1 MLQYSVFCGKG
12 GSAFAA
18 IPAEPVR
25 MNKVALYNLSMKELS
40 DLFASWGEPAYHATQ
55 LWRWLYRSGATS
67 FDSMTDLPSPLRQ
80 KLVGKASLRL
90 LSAARQEDSPDSR
103 TTKVLFKLRDGDTI
117 ESVSMRQR
125 TGGDGVRN
133 TICVSTQAG
142 CLIGCPFCATGQQ
155 GFRRN
160 LSAGEIVE
168 QVMFFAKL
176 SPPRPITNV
185 VFMGMGEP
193 FMNYDATIKAIH
205 ILNSA
210 PGFNLGARHMTISTS
225 GVVPGI
231 KALAKEGIQVGLA
244 ISLHAPDDAL
254 RNSLVPVN
262 RKYPLQELMSACRDY
277 YGVTGR
283 RVTFEYTMFRGIND
297 SARFSLQLARLL
309 RGTNSHV
316 NLIPANHTPGNYPP
330 SPKDRIKQFCE
341 DLRRHGITAT
351 IRHSQGSEIQAG
363 CGQLRGCTNEAENS
377 SWSGDSLEPVDQ
389 G

>member
-1 MLQYSVFCGKG
+1 
-12 GSAFAA
+12 
-18 IPAEPVR
+18 
-25 MNKVALYNLSMKELS
+25 MNKVALYNLSVKELA
-40 DLFASWGEPAYHATQ
+40 DLLASWGEPPYHATQ
-55 LWRWLYRSGATS
+55 LWRWLYRSSASS
-67 FDSMTDLPSPLRQ
+67 FEAMTDLPLPLRQ
-80 KLVGKASLRL
+80 KLAGKASLL
-90 LSAARQEDSPDSR
+90 LLKAVQEEESR
-103 TTKVLFKLRDGDTI
+103 DGKTSKVLFKLREGDTI
-117 ESVSMRQR
+117 ESVSMRQHTR
-125 TGGDGVRN
+125 GEVLRH

-142 CLIGCPFCATGQQ
+142 CPIGCLFCATGQQ

-168 QVMFFAKL
+168 QVMFFARL
-176 SPPRPITNV
+176 SAERPVTNV

-193 FMNYDATIKAIH
+193 LLNYDATIKAIH

-210 PGFNLGARHMTISTS
+210 LGFNLGARHMTISTA

-244 ISLHAPDDAL
+244 ISLHAPGDTL
-254 RNSLVPVN
+254 RNSLVPLN

-297 SARFSLQLARLL
+297 SSRFALQLARLL

-316 NLIPANHTPGNYPP
+316 NLIPANQTPGGYPP
-330 SPKDRIKQFCE
+330 SPKELIKEFCE
-341 DLRRHGITAT
+341 ELRRHGITAT

-363 CGQLRGCTNEAENS
+363 CGQLRGRGFDVDPSN
-377 SWSGDSLEPVDQ
+377 WSGDSPETVDQREPV
-389 G
+389 